1 MSSGMSGKRS
11 RKREE
16 TRCKKKR
23 TKQAREYFSPKDVQ
37 HTFNENILDCN
48 ELFDQS
54 VSANLQEPADLDD
67 DYFHALQF
75 TVHPTEDV
83 FSISRLDDCPIDTKT
98 DGHNLSI
105 QGNLQGKLSS
115 DTRSGNNVE
124 VEDDHDI
131 ENACGTGTA
140 HDHLAP
146 ASIACSSSGRS
157 ETPTNQGS
165 FTSDVLAKLNCVLMA
180 STWAKI
186 QCHQVEDD
194 SCMDDTFT
202 NEVSE
207 FVETDGDELLL
218 EGLEEM
224 EKEEASSSDSLSC
237 NNLLYQDA
245 QINYDDSMLLIM
257 AFSVRHKLS
266 GAAIEDLVQLLS
278 LHCPEG
284 ANTVKNLREFQ
295 TFLQALQNPIV
306 RHYYCPRKGCQV
318 YIGVE
323 EPGCQDTCFLCNE
336 PLSRDNFFLELP
348 IESQLRDLLSGT
360 FSYNL

>member
-1 MSSGMSGKRS
+1 MSKKRS

-16 TRCKKKR
+16 TRKKKR
-23 TKQAREYFSPKDVQ
+23 TKQAREYFSSKDVQ
-37 HTFNENILDCN
+37 HTFNESIVDCN

-54 VSANLQEPADLDD
+54 VTANLQESADLDD

-83 FSISRLDDCPIDTKT
+83 FSISRLDDRPIDTKT

-105 QGNLQGKLSS
+105 QGNVQGKLSS

-124 VEDDHDI
+124 VEDNHDI
-131 ENACGTGTA
+131 ENAFGAGTA
-140 HDHLAP
+140 HHLTP
-146 ASIACSSSGRS
+146 ASIACSSPERS
-157 ETPTNQGS
+157 ETLTNQGS
-165 FTSDVLAKLNCVLMA
+165 FTSDVLVKRNCVLMA
-180 STWAKI
+180 SAWAKI

-194 SCMDDTFT
+194 SCIDDTST

-245 QINYDDSMLLIM
+245 QINYDDSMLFIM
-257 AFSVRHKLS
+257 AFSVGHKLS

-284 ANTVKNLREFQ
+284 ANTY
-295 TFLQALQNPIV
+295 T
-306 RHYYCPRKGCQV
+306 HC
-318 YIGVE
+318 
-323 EPGCQDTCFLCNE
+323 
-336 PLSRDNFFLELP
+336 
-348 IESQLRDLLSGT
+348 
-360 FSYNL
+360 